1 MSPNDYTQNIVVT
14 NTPNAA
20 YKALTSEF
28 DKWWTPDTGSI
39 SAVGDTIKFKFDTT
53 YWVMRANT
61 LSPNYIVLECIEAHH
76 IHDGLPSSILKEWEG
91 TKLKW
96 EIQELDGKTQ
106 ISLTHKGLIPSLDCF
121 AICKAGWDYF
131 FVTSLKN
138 YLNEGKG
145 SPYNAEDNELI
156 IKK

>member
-1 MSPNDYTQNIVVT
+1 MNHDDYTRNIVVLS
-14 NTPNAA
+14 TPNAA

-28 DKWWTPDTGSI
+28 DKWWTLDTDSL
-39 SAVGDTIKFKFDTT
+39 STVGDTIKFKFDTT

-61 LSPNYIVLECIEAHH
+61 LSPNYIELECIEAHH

-96 EIQELDGKTQ
+96 EIQEQDGNTK
-106 ISLTHKGLIPSLDCF
+106 ISLTHEGLIPSLDCF
-121 AICKAGWDYF
+121 EICKEGWDYF
-131 FVTSLKN
+131 FVTSLKK

-145 SPYNAEDNELI
+145 SPYEAEE
-156 IKK
+156 

>member
-1 MSPNDYTQNIVVT
+1 MPSNDYSQNIVVS

-20 YKALTSEF
+20 YKALTTEF

-39 SAVGDTIKFKFDTT
+39 SNVGDTIKFKFNTT

-61 LSPNYIVLECIEAHH
+61 LSPNYIELECIEAHH
-76 IHDGLPSSILKEWEG
+76 IHEGLPLSILKEWEG

-96 EIQELDGKTQ
+96 EIKEQDGDTKIT
-106 ISLTHKGLIPSLDCF
+106 LTHSGLIPSLDCF
-121 AICKAGWDYF
+121 KICKEGWDYF
-131 FVTSLKN
+131 FVTSLKK

-145 SPYNAEDNELI
+145 SPFEDE
-156 IKK
+156 K